1 MTIMLPPPVERKP
14 ETAIWVIG
22 YKSMLGAELSA
33 LFLKLS
39 MPHIISDANTDV
51 TDIESLWAFVKTQ
64 EKKINWIVNCTG
76 YPADNAE
83 YNSDSC
89 RAVNSAGPV
98 NVAKVAKQLRA
109 KFIHISTDSVFDGKG
124 IYSEKLCGLR
134 PYREND
140 ETSPAGVFGAAKR
153 DGEREVRKIANHLTY
168 IIRTSWLYGNYGGN
182 FVSNMLQLMKEHDAV
197 FVDDRRRASPTWTY
211 NLALAIAVLI
221 RASGNGRHIPSGI
234 YHYTDDGDATQL
246 EFARKIYALGRE
258 FGLLTKDCAVNLGV
272 GAELP
277 MQAAEPGYFV
287 LDKGKIRPALHIKLR
302 KWDSSL
308 ASYMKYL
315 LPKEEDPE
323 DIEENKLLTVSISE
337 KYPGSNLARL
347 EERLEKIHSP
357 TTGIARE

>member
-1 MTIMLPPPVERKP
+1 MLPQPVERKP
-14 ETAIWVIG
+14 ETVIWVIG

-33 LFLKLS
+33 LFLKLR
-39 MPHIISDANTDV
+39 MPHIISDVNPDV

-64 EKKINWIVNCTG
+64 EKQGKKISWIVNCTG

-98 NVAKVAKQLRA
+98 NIAKVAKRLRA

-124 IYSEKLCGLR
+124 IYSEELCGPR
-134 PYREND
+134 PYRESD
-140 ETSPAGVFGAAKR
+140 ETSPTGVFGAVKR
-153 DGEREVRKIANHLTY
+153 DGERGARKIANHLTY
-168 IIRTSWLYGNYGGN
+168 VIRTSWLYGNYGGN

-211 NLALAIAVLI
+211 NLVLAIAALI
-221 RASGNGRHIPSGI
+221 RVSDDGKHIPSGI
-234 YHYTDDGDATQL
+234 YHYTDGGDATQL

-258 FGLLTKDCAVNLGV
+258 IGLLTRDCAVDPGV
-272 GAELP
+272 GAELSV
-277 MQAAEPGYFV
+277 QTAEPGYFV
-287 LDKGKIRPALHIKLR
+287 LDKRKIRSALHIKLR

-315 LPKEEDPE
+315 LPEEKDPE
-323 DIEENKLLTVSISE
+323 DIEEDKPLAISISE
-337 KYPGSNLARL
+337 KYPGSDLARL

-357 TTGIARE
+357 IIEIARE